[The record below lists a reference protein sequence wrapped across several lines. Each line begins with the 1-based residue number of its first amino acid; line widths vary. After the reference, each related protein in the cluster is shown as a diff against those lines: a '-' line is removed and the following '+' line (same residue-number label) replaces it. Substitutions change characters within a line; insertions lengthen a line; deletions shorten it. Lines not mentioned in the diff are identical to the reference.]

1 MDCEIEKLKYEN
13 KLFAGLSVEN
23 RTLKENLNK
32 LNTEMDELKIRS
44 HSFVSDVEVKYE
56 LNKAS
61 ELKENDR
68 LPQFFKHLKDCKN
81 ITAVRK
87 EIDEYLKK
95 YNQGSISFEE

>member
-1 MDCEIEKLKYEN
+1 
-13 KLFAGLSVEN
+13 
-23 RTLKENLNK
+23 
-32 LNTEMDELKIRS
+32 MDELKIRRN
-44 HSFVSDVEVKYE
+44 SFVSDVEVKYE

-68 LPQFFKHLKDCKN
+68 LPQFLKHLKDCKN

-95 YNQGSISFEE
+95 YNQVIIS